1 MKPGKTMAAI
11 SRTYERDGGFK
22 IMLQENRKK
31 AATPLLPG
39 VSQRIVGG
47 GGEREEAF
55 AGSFAS
61 FTLSSPRRLTPPSSL
76 SAHALTQTSPSLFPL
91 LQRNTSFL
99 PTKAASPPPH
109 SSSSSPSLVSHSHS
123 QVPILSPVCLLYS
136 PP

>member
-1 MKPGKTMAAI
+1 MKPGKKMAAI

-31 AATPLLPG
+31 AATLLLPG

-47 GGEREEAF
+47 GGEEAF